1 MNKRQLGNTSLMV
14 SEIGL
19 GCMGMAEFYGS
30 TNDQASLAT
39 LERAIELGVTFF
51 DTADM
56 YGVGSNEVL
65 LGKAL
70 KPYKDKITLATK
82 FGFVREA
89 KTPYSINAP
98 ISLNGRPEYVK
109 TACEASL
116 KRLGVDKIDLYYL
129 HRVDPNV
136 PIEDTVGAMAKLVQ
150 EGKVRYLGLSEVN
163 VNSLKRAHAIHP
175 ITAVQSEY
183 SLWVRGPEEAI
194 IPTCEELE
202 ISFVAYSPLGRGFL
216 TNKLTSKD
224 QLEKEDFR
232 RLLPRFADENAF
244 KNARLVQE
252 FALMA
257 KELRCTPAQL
267 ALAWILNKSPRTI
280 PIPGTRHPKY
290 LEENVGAAS
299 LHLSKD
305 SMDKIDTLFSPK
317 ATSGNR
323 HTDEG
328 MKLMEA

>member
-1 MNKRQLGNTSLMV
+1 
-14 SEIGL
+14 
-19 GCMGMAEFYGS
+19 MAEFYGS
-30 TNDQASLAT
+30 TNDRDSITT

-70 KPYKDKITLATK
+70 KPYKDKVILATK
-82 FGFVREA
+82 FGFVREP

-116 KRLGVDKIDLYYL
+116 KRLGIDTIDLYYL

-163 VNSLKRAHAIHP
+163 ANSLKRAHAVHP

-183 SLWVRGPEEAI
+183 SLWVRGPEETI
-194 IPTCEELE
+194 IPTCEELK
-202 ISFVAYSPLGRGFL
+202 ISFVAYSPLGRGVL
-216 TNKLTSKD
+216 TNKLTNKD

-232 RLLPRFADENAF
+232 RLLPRFADEHAF

-252 FALMA
+252 FALIA
-257 KELRCTPAQL
+257 QELKCTPAQL
-267 ALAWILNKSPRTI
+267 ALVWILNKSPCTI
-280 PIPGTRHPKY
+280 PIPGTRHQGY
-290 LEENVGAAS
+290 LEENVAAAS
-299 LHLSKD
+299 FPLSKD
-305 SMDKIDTLFSPK
+305 IIDKIDTLFSPNV
-317 ATSGNR
+317 ASGKR

-328 MKLMEA
+328 MKLMEV